1 MLKIERHEK
10 IMDILR
16 LRGSVLVTEL
26 STRFSCSDETIRR
39 DLKELE
45 EKNELHRTHG
55 GAFLPNK
62 HDKSYPSEIRQVLLQ
77 AEKKTIVSKAV
88 QLIHDNDFLFLDSST
103 TCLELG
109 KCIIQAN
116 LSVTIVTNS
125 LLLAQLCAS
134 QKNDVDLIL
143 LGGALRT
150 HTLSTASAESLDQLN
165 NYYADICF
173 LSPPKI
179 SLEVGMTDNRM
190 NEARV
195 RSRMIERA
203 NKTVLLADHTKFQ
216 DYANLPVSAL
226 EKIDVLITDAGLAN
240 NWYAFAKEHAIQIER
255 VNHEKSESTIS
266 RS

>member
-10 IMDILR
+10 IMEILH

-26 STRFSCSDETIRR
+26 STKFSCSDETIRR

-45 EKNELHRTHG
+45 DNNELHRTHG
-55 GAFLPNK
+55 GAFLTKK

-103 TCLELG
+103 TCLELC
-109 KCIIQAN
+109 KSIIQAN

-125 LLLAQLCAS
+125 LLLAQLCCS
-134 QKNDVDLIL
+134 QKSDIDLVL

-150 HTLSTASAESLDQLN
+150 HTLSTASAEALDQLM

-179 SLEVGMTDNRM
+179 SLEIGITDNRM

-195 RSRMIERA
+195 RSLMMERSY
-203 NKTVLLADHTKFQ
+203 KTVLLADHTKFQ
-216 DYANLPVSAL
+216 DYANLPISTL
-226 EKIDVLITDAGLAN
+226 EKIDILITDATLAN
-240 NWYAFAKEHAIQIER
+240 NWYAFAKKHSIQIEKV
-255 VNHEKSESTIS
+255 VNEKS
-266 RS
+266 